1 MDTSSLIS
9 GEKYFPQESNRELW
23 QKLHALTIQRRMAM
37 PPQAFDEISR
47 SNKPLYSWASKRRTS
62 LVVPANKEIFGLAGE
77 VTRKFP
83 GLVDAGKIRPDADPY
98 VISLAR
104 WFDKKNRPRFD
115 TRQSLSRK
123 KPTGPT
129 RSPTPHHTTE
139 YRLPTSRACSGKRA
153 GGPSSRRA
161 RAGKR
166 IRRAE
171 PQRSSL

>member
-1 MDTSSLIS
+1 
-9 GEKYFPQESNRELW
+9 
-23 QKLHALTIQRRMAM
+23 MAM

-104 WFDKKNRPRFD
+104 WFDKKTPPFRYLPIVVTEEANRPNKIPHAASHYGIPSTNFEG
-115 TRQSLSRK
+115 LLRK
-123 KPTGPT
+123 EGWWP
-129 RSPTPHHTTE
+129 
-139 YRLPTSRACSGKRA
+139 
-153 GGPSSRRA
+153 
-161 RAGKR
+161 
-166 IRRAE
+166 I
-171 PQRSSL
+171 